1 VGEVV
6 AGRFVTNQDSS
17 PDRALEGAADY
28 GLESVVIVGFD
39 KDGELFFASSQADS
53 GEVLYFL
60 ERAKWELMKM
70 EDEILENGD
79 PRGKPR
85 RGA

>member
-1 VGEVV
+1 MGEVV
-6 AGRFVTNQDSS
+6 RGQFITTRDTS
-17 PDRALEGAADY
+17 PDRALEGAAEY
-28 GLESVVIVGFD
+28 GLERVVIVGFD
-39 KDGELFFASSQADS
+39 SDGEFYFASSQADS

-70 EDEILENGD
+70 EDHIRENGD
-79 PRGKPR
+79 PRGRPG

>member
-1 VGEVV
+1 MGEVV
-6 AGRFVTNQDSS
+6 PGRFITTHNTS
-17 PDRALEGAADY
+17 PDRALECAAEY
-28 GLESVVIVGFD
+28 GLKAVVLIGFD
-39 KDGELFFASSQADS
+39 NDGDFFFASSQADS

-70 EDEILENGD
+70 EDSIREEGD

-85 RGA
+85 PTA

>member
-1 VGEVV
+1 MGEVV
-6 AGRFVTNQDSS
+6 AGRFITTQDTS

-28 GLESVVIVGFD
+28 GLDSVVIVGF
-39 KDGELFFASSQADS
+39 KADGDFFFASSQADS

-70 EDEILENGD
+70 EDRIRETGD
-79 PRGKPR
+79 PRGTPG